1 MKKYIFS
8 ISIIILALLT
18 SQCTQSK
25 NKILEKINNLE
36 NEINASFPNPNPL
49 KIKELHKLYIEYA
62 NKYNEDTLSPHFI
75 YKAAEAAV
83 NIQEYDKAIDDLDLL
98 INQYPQH
105 KLVPYAIFFKGFI
118 YETFLNNKE
127 EAEKHYKTIIA
138 KYKEHPLTKQAAFAI
153 ESLWMNDQE
162 IAKILEIE

>member
-118 YETFLNNKE
+118 YETF
-127 EAEKHYKTIIA
+127 
-138 KYKEHPLTKQAAFAI
+138 
-153 ESLWMNDQE
+153 
-162 IAKILEIE
+162 